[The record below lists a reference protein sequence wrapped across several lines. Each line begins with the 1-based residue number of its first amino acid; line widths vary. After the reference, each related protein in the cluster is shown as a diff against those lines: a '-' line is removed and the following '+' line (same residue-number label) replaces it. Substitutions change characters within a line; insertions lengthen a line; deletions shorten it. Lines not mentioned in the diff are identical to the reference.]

1 MDQSVG
7 RKSEWQECAKLF
19 EDGIRKGVVQPISST
34 VFASDKCEE
43 AFRFFL
49 NFFFSKL
56 KNFFIKDTC
65 LQENIKE
72 KF

>member
-49 NFFFSKL
+49 NFFFQ
-56 KNFFIKDTC
+56 N
-65 LQENIKE
+65 
-72 KF
+72 

>member
-43 AFRFFL
+43 AFRFSK
-49 NFFFSKL
+49 FFNEKI
-56 KNFFIKDTC
+56 FFIKDTC